1 MAKNHINTNT
11 KDTEMSYDKTD
22 ALKYID
28 ILQSCITRMA
38 NNSEKCKTWCITIV
52 AALIALCL
60 KGEQEK
66 YSWLIFIPIFSLWFL
81 DAFYLY
87 LEQEFRLIYNNYIK
101 AYDGVNIPASTYR
114 ISSASFKQCRCCKIF
129 RLAWS
134 ISIFPFYGFLTLA
147 LVVAINHAYFSCLLK
162 KIAHFFI
169 CG

>member
-1 MAKNHINTNT
+1 
-11 KDTEMSYDKTD
+11 MSYDKTD

-38 NNSEKCKTWCITIV
+38 NNSAKCKTWCITIV
-52 AALIALCL
+52 AALIALFL

-66 YSWLIFIPIFSLWFL
+66 YRWLIFIPIFSLWFL

-87 LEQEFRLIYNNYIK
+87 LEQEFRVIYNKYIEL
-101 AYDGVNIPASTYR
+101 YDGQNIPHPTYK
-114 ISSASFKQCRCCKIF
+114 IPSDGFKQCRWCKIF
-129 RLAWS
+129 RLARS

-147 LVVAINHAYFSCLLK
+147 LAVAINHAYFSCLLK
-162 KIAHFFI
+162 KITHFFI

>member
-1 MAKNHINTNT
+1 
-11 KDTEMSYDKTD
+11 
-22 ALKYID
+22 
-28 ILQSCITRMA
+28 MA
-38 NNSEKCKTWCITIV
+38 NNSAKFKTCCITIV

-60 KGEQEK
+60 KVEQEK
-66 YSWLIFIPIFSLWFL
+66 YRWLIFIPIFSLWFL

-87 LEQEFRLIYNNYIK
+87 LEQEFRLIYNNYIQ
-101 AYDGVNIPASTYR
+101 AYDGVNIPASTYI
-114 ISSASFKQCRCCKIF
+114 ISSASFKQCRCCKVF

-147 LVVAINHAYFSCLLK
+147 LAVAVNHAYFSCLLK

>member
-1 MAKNHINTNT
+1 
-11 KDTEMSYDKTD
+11 MSYDKID

-66 YSWLIFIPIFSLWFL
+66 YRWLIFIPIFSLWFL

-87 LEQEFRLIYNNYIK
+87 LEQEFCLIYNNYIK

-114 ISSASFKQCRCCKIF
+114 ISSASSKQCRCCKIF

-147 LVVAINHAYFSCLLK
+147 LAVAVNHAYFSCLLK